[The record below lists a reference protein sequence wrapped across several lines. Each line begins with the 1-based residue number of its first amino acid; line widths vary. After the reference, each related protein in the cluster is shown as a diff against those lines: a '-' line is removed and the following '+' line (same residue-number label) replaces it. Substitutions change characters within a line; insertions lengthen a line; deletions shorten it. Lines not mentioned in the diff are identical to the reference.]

1 MSREYL
7 PYLPGLTADQVILVE
22 DDPQAPQGCRKPVR
36 LGKPRGPADVVSI
49 MFRVKNEWFKKAC
62 VLILTNIRH
71 AHGIYI

>member
-36 LGKPRGPADVVSI
+36 LGKALQMS
-49 MFRVKNEWFKKAC
+49 
-62 VLILTNIRH
+62 
-71 AHGIYI
+71 